1 MDMDGP
7 VAVREVLEVQ
17 AGLVLEG
24 RILLEIQG
32 PGIEPIAELEGFQAD
47 VVAQPALLRS
57 GRGIVATGGESDDF
71 QVVLQGDFAQVVPVV
86 AAPLCPQF
94 QGSGEFEPVSDVDAS
109 ANEGIVHQG
118 VLGKAGIHGAIITET
133 AE

>member
-1 MDMDGP
+1 MPMDMDRP

-47 VVAQPALLRS
+47 VVAQTALLRS
-57 GRGIVATGGESDDF
+57 G
-71 QVVLQGDFAQVVPVV
+71 
-86 AAPLCPQF
+86 
-94 QGSGEFEPVSDVDAS
+94 
-109 ANEGIVHQG
+109 
-118 VLGKAGIHGAIITET
+118 
-133 AE
+133 